1 MSQTKAQLIEGL
13 NINTSAPADALVIDS
28 SGNVGVGTT
37 SPSRTLHVNSGSTN
51 EVARFESTDTEVT
64 LELKDSTGTA
74 FLKCRDDY
82 RFNNNSGE
90 LVRIDSSGN
99 VGIGSAAPGEKLD
112 VNGKIRSNHAS
123 DSRFLLRVND
133 VNKGGFQASTD
144 AGVVIYGAS
153 STNPI
158 KFQTSGSEKA
168 RIDTSGRLLLG
179 TTTEGHPNLDD
190 LTIATTGHTGITIRS
205 GTSHDG
211 QIGFS
216 DGTSGDDEYRG
227 QVLYNHGSNSMRFIT
242 DASERMRIDS
252 SGRLLVGGTN
262 TYHANADD
270 LVVQGTGKVGVTI
283 ASTNSDTS
291 NIYFADS
298 TSNPG
303 TYACY
308 FEYDHVN
315 DALKIGQGNN
325 ERLRLDSAGRVM
337 LGTATPGV
345 ADADQLTIA
354 SGSSTGIT
362 IRGSTS
368 GNGNV
373 FFSDTTSGTGQY
385 DGFIQ
390 YQHSSRALKF
400 GTAAAEKMRVSSSGQ
415 VMIGTT
421 TAGNGA
427 ADDLTI
433 ASSGNTGITIRSS
446 SSTAAAIYFAD
457 GTSGAENYQGIVQYY
472 HGSDALQFYTNYGA
486 NSNPRMLI
494 DSSGRLML
502 GTSTTR
508 AGGFAIAKGFSSSG
522 VPAAGTS
529 TSSLLVGND
538 DGGSYGL
545 AMGANGSGN
554 GYIQA
559 QRSDGS
565 STIYDLYLQ
574 PNGGKV
580 SIGTTAATAVL
591 NVYGGASATL
601 YQNSNTGTGSGDGFF
616 VGNWGGLSG
625 SVWNYENDII
635 NFGTNNTERMRIQND
650 GVVRIQQSGVNTFRV
665 QNSTSSGANMLIQNS
680 TTGLGA
686 GNGLFFGLGDNE
698 FSYMWN
704 YHNEPIIL
712 GTNNQERVRLDRAG
726 TLLVNVTTPSPNIS
740 NHYFRVY
747 GQTVLGSIFSVGRS
761 GGDYDGAGYNVGWQS
776 SNGSYKYVASDSAAF
791 IKYGGGNGRIETF
804 TAGAGTAGNSISFT
818 SGPYV
823 TSGGTSWS
831 TGSDERLKTNLSPIE
846 NGLAKVG
853 TLRAVT
859 GRYLTDEES
868 TSRAFLIAQDVQT
881 VLPEAVDDYDPESLG
896 LDYPAMIPLLVAAL
910 KEAKDKIET
919 LETSNADL
927 LARVTALE
935 AG

>member
-13 NINTSAPADALVIDS
+13 NINTSAPADALSIDS
-28 SGNVGVGTT
+28 SGKVGVGTT
-37 SPSRTLHVNSGSTN
+37 SPADNLTVSGSSGAVNLGITAN
-51 EVARFESTDTEVT
+51 TSNAYDSPSLKFLGGNLSTSSILFGDASDADVGKIIYNHDGNS
-64 LELKDSTGTA
+64 LA
-74 FLKCRDDY
+74 FTVNASERL
-82 RFNNNSGE
+82 
-90 LVRIDSSGN
+90 RIDSSGRL
-99 VGIGSAAPGEKLD
+99 GIGTTSPSG
-112 VNGKIRSNHAS
+112 
-123 DSRFLLRVND
+123 LLHL
-133 VNKGGFQASTD
+133 A
-144 AGVVIYGAS
+144 AS
-153 STNPI
+153 SEPSLYFEDTGSSNTLSRI
-158 KFQTSGSEKA
+158 YKSGSSLTFNSRHTSAGQFVFNSENSGGTA
-168 RIDTSGRLLLG
+168 TERMRIDSSGRLLLG

-433 ASSGNTGITIRSS
+433 ASSGNTGISIRSS

-650 GVVRIQQSGVNTFRV
+650 GVVRIQQTGVNTLRV
-665 QNSTSSGANMLIQNS
+665 QNSTSSGANMLFQNS

-686 GNGLFFGLGDNE
+686 GNGFFVGIGDGE
-698 FSYMWN
+698 ASYVWN
-704 YHNEPIIL
+704 YHNEPLVFATNNTERFRVNTGGTVLIGKTVANASGSGAEIRTAGSGQLIL
-712 GTNNQERVRLDRAG
+712 GKTFSG
-726 TLLVNVTTPSPNIS
+726 TVNGVFFNHNTAYVGGLNYS
-740 NHYFRVY
+740 N
-747 GQTVLGSIFSVGRS
+747 T
-761 GGDYDGAGYNVGWQS
+761 
-776 SNGSYKYVASDSAAF
+776 
-791 IKYGGGNGRIETF
+791 
-804 TAGAGTAGNSISFT
+804 GTSL
-818 SGPYV
+818 V
-823 TSGGTSWS
+823 TS
-831 TGSDERLKTNLSPIE
+831 SDYRLKENIVAVPNAIE
-846 NGLAKVG
+846 RAKQLNPVRFNFIIEPNETVEG
-853 TLRAVT
+853 FIAHELGQVIPEACCGEKDAVNEDGSVKPQT
-859 GRYLTDEES
+859 
-868 TSRAFLIAQDVQT
+868 IAQ
-881 VLPEAVDDYDPESLG
+881 EKI
-896 LDYPAMIPLLVAAL
+896 IPLLTAAL
-910 KEAKDKIET
+910 QEAIAKIET
-919 LETSNADL
+919 LEGSNADL

>member
-308 FEYDHVN
+308 FEYDHAN

-345 ADADQLTIA
+345 ADADQLTVA
-354 SGSSTGIT
+354 SSSSTGVT
-362 IRGSTS
+362 IRSGTS

-390 YQHSSRALKF
+390 YQHASRVIKF
-400 GTAAAEKMRVSSSGQ
+400 GTAAAEKMR
-415 VMIGTT
+415 
-421 TAGNGA
+421 
-427 ADDLTI
+427 
-433 ASSGNTGITIRSS
+433 
-446 SSTAAAIYFAD
+446 
-457 GTSGAENYQGIVQYY
+457 
-472 HGSDALQFYTNYGA
+472 
-486 NSNPRMLI
+486 I

-502 GTSTTR
+502 GTTTTR
-508 AGGFAIAKGFSSSG
+508 AGGLGIAKGFSASG

-580 SIGTTAATAVL
+580 SIGTTAANAVL

-761 GGDYDGAGYNVGWQS
+761 GGDYDGAGYNVGWQA
-776 SNGSYKYVASDSAAF
+776 SNGS
-791 IKYGGGNGRIETF
+791 I
-804 TAGAGTAGNSISFT
+804 
-818 SGPYV
+818 
-823 TSGGTSWS
+823 
-831 TGSDERLKTNLSPIE
+831 
-846 NGLAKVG
+846 
-853 TLRAVT
+853 
-859 GRYLTDEES
+859 
-868 TSRAFLIAQDVQT
+868 
-881 VLPEAVDDYDPESLG
+881 
-896 LDYPAMIPLLVAAL
+896 
-910 KEAKDKIET
+910 
-919 LETSNADL
+919 
-927 LARVTALE
+927 
-935 AG
+935 